1 MAAFEALLEDY
12 KLATET
18 ASYESIK
25 WRIAEPKM
33 REEIKE
39 LLKMQRRIARQFLNV
54 PWFSPRDLED
64 WGYAVIENHNYT
76 TLNATP

>member
-54 PWFSPRDLED
+54 PGFSPRDLED
-64 WGYAVIENHNYT
+64 WGYVVIENHNYT